1 MAALNI
7 AKIVLDKDS
16 WENIPPM
23 VFKSFQAT
31 AANMNGIKKWAD
43 VYEGRAKSQSESMS
57 KYEEKLAILER
68 NLGALQ
74 ERSEAITQDMTA
86 ASELGRQQAM
96 TCAGGFQ
103 RMERCV
109 AVMFKHFGRTFGVE
123 MDLPGRQDWAGA
135 GKPNAPHEE
144 VLTEDADLPPGVAIM
159 QTSGMRLEKELDTLE
174 LAFHRW
180 DAMQAEDRERHQS
193 VHASIEELRSVAER
207 SNERILSW
215 RELLKES
222 SHAIDSLGGA
232 LAQMQTAVQELHA
245 TRVQHHDVESA
256 VRQKGEELESL
267 HRLTEQSMDKL
278 YHRVEEHVSEVQR
291 LILEISRQTDERIE
305 DHSNQVAKMV
315 EGHMN
320 PLNAYLNTMHV
331 KTDVMRV
338 DIDKLRDQ
346 APRLV
351 SKIEEIM
358 SRLTDVD
365 EEHKSKGSE
374 LDSAID
380 GLANQIASHVQRYDE
395 QHTGLSMLL
404 KDMSDSLDIRIA
416 EIRVCAEST
425 AESLELVKRED
436 LSGLARE
443 LLTLDQKVAKWV
455 HATPLPAKI
464 SEARLYSLE
473 ARLADEMDARLAL
486 ESKVR
491 RHGPLTPR
499 MTRSEDSDLATG
511 SVSAVDEL
519 TLLGP
524 SFCEDLGF
532 CIA

>member
-1 MAALNI
+1 MATLNI

-43 VYEGRAKSQSESMS
+43 VYEGRAKSQSEFMT
-57 KYEEKLAILER
+57 KYEDKLATLEHS
-68 NLGALQ
+68 LGALQ
-74 ERSEAITQDMTA
+74 ERVETITQDMTA

-103 RMERCV
+103 RMERCM
-109 AVMFKHFGRTFGVE
+109 AAMFRHFSRIFGVK
-123 MDLPGRQDWAGA
+123 MDLLEHEDAEGA
-135 GKPNAPHEE
+135 GKPAHPE
-144 VLTEDADLPPGVAIM
+144 TEGADLPPGIAIM
-159 QTSGMRLEKELDTLE
+159 QASGTSLESELGSLE
-174 LAFHRW
+174 LAFQKW
-180 DAMQAEDRERHQS
+180 EEMQAEDRHRHES
-193 VHASIEELRSVAER
+193 VHSAIEELRSVSER

-278 YHRVEEHVSEVQR
+278 CRRVEDHVSEVQR
-291 LILEISRQTDERIE
+291 LIVEISRQTDDRIE

-351 SKIEEIM
+351 SKIEEIFTK
-358 SRLTDVD
+358 LTEVD
-365 EEHKSKGSE
+365 KEHKSKGSD

-380 GLANQIASHVQRYDE
+380 GLSNQIAAHAQRHDE
-395 QHTGLSMLL
+395 QHMDLSTVLQ
-404 KDMSDSLDIRIA
+404 DMSDSVDMRIS
-416 EIRVCAEST
+416 EIRTCAEST
-425 AESLELVKRED
+425 AESLDLVKRED

-473 ARLADEMDARLAL
+473 ARLADEMDARPA
-486 ESKVR
+486 V
-491 RHGPLTPR
+491 
-499 MTRSEDSDLATG
+499 
-511 SVSAVDEL
+511 SVSHVARNAVPAL
-519 TLLGP
+519 VCP
-524 SFCEDLGF
+524 
-532 CIA
+532 

>member
-1 MAALNI
+1 
-7 AKIVLDKDS
+7 
-16 WENIPPM
+16 
-23 VFKSFQAT
+23 
-31 AANMNGIKKWAD
+31 
-43 VYEGRAKSQSESMS
+43 
-57 KYEEKLAILER
+57 
-68 NLGALQ
+68 
-74 ERSEAITQDMTA
+74 
-86 ASELGRQQAM
+86 
-96 TCAGGFQ
+96 
-103 RMERCV
+103 
-109 AVMFKHFGRTFGVE
+109 
-123 MDLPGRQDWAGA
+123 
-135 GKPNAPHEE
+135 
-144 VLTEDADLPPGVAIM
+144 
-159 QTSGMRLEKELDTLE
+159 
-174 LAFHRW
+174 
-180 DAMQAEDRERHQS
+180 
-193 VHASIEELRSVAER
+193 
-207 SNERILSW
+207 
-215 RELLKES
+215 
-222 SHAIDSLGGA
+222 
-232 LAQMQTAVQELHA
+232 
-245 TRVQHHDVESA
+245 
-256 VRQKGEELESL
+256 
-267 HRLTEQSMDKL
+267 MDKL

-499 MTRSEDSDLATG
+499 MTRSEDSDLVLPQLSHDSFSQGFAKG
-511 SVSAVDEL
+511 AAVAPRR
-519 TLLGP
+519 G
-524 SFCEDLGF
+524 GVR
-532 CIA
+532 